1 MEPTAEELST
11 FRTAKDLCDW
21 AELVDAEEAAASPR
35 RTFLAALGATE
46 NTKLFLLAA
55 IPESTWQII
64 MSEWQIGN
72 EKPTPIQLA
81 SAGYVGIAA
90 RLAAGIVPSRDQREQ
105 QKQNEMELEFARA
118 KAVLIS
124 SPSSSGL
131 IKMSTIIDQSSDRE
145 VAPLVES
152 EVEAYYA
159 VYRKLM
165 GHDPRPEE
173 DITAEQLS
181 GLKALFT
188 SGAAPYVDLAIWG
201 PFGQRTHRKLKLS
214 GLVLGTDGV
223 LQQVQLYGPPDV
235 ETWAAGFAVFRTG
248 CIMLEEV
255 SISTLSLW
263 SIMVSEYTARYGSA
277 VWALIYQ
284 TEVRARSELLTRTKR
299 AGATAL
305 AQATAAG
312 GSHLYNPN
320 WPWDWVFREAAA
332 DVQFWRK
339 ELEEKALLILAKI
352 SRPLDNVEG
361 DALTSS
367 QPGPKRP
374 RDLGAK
380 YSSAPPPHKK
390 RDFERVHRTTAD
402 GISSH
407 NRRGL
412 ELCAVFQKGECEV
425 AVRDGI
431 CPRNSS
437 HRHQCARCLFM
448 GHGLSDCKGKPV
460 ADITSNRKGKG
471 KS

>member
-1 MEPTAEELST
+1 MEPTAEELAS

-21 AELVDAEEAAASPR
+21 AELLDTEDAATSPR

-55 IPESTWQII
+55 IPESIWQYI
-64 MSEWQIGN
+64 MTEWNIGN
-72 EKPTPIQLA
+72 LKPTAIQLA
-81 SAGYVGIAA
+81 SAGYIGIAA
-90 RLAAGIVPSRDQREQ
+90 RLASGTIPTRAQREQ
-105 QKQNEMELEFARA
+105 QKLSEMELELARA
-118 KAVLIS
+118 KAVPISALS
-124 SPSSSGL
+124 SPGL
-131 IKMSTIIDQSSDRE
+131 IKMSTIIDQASDRE
-145 VAPLVES
+145 VAPLGES

-173 DITAEQLS
+173 DITAEQL
-181 GLKALFT
+181 
-188 SGAAPYVDLAIWG
+188 
-201 PFGQRTHRKLKLS
+201 
-214 GLVLGTDGV
+214 
-223 LQQVQLYGPPDV
+223 
-235 ETWAAGFAVFRTG
+235 
-248 CIMLEEV
+248 
-255 SISTLSLW
+255 
-263 SIMVSEYTARYGSA
+263 
-277 VWALIYQ
+277 
-284 TEVRARSELLTRTKR
+284 

-305 AQATAAG
+305 AIW
-312 GSHLYNPN
+312 N
-320 WPWDWVFREAAA
+320 AAA

-339 ELEEKALLILAKI
+339 ELEEKARLILAKI

-402 GISSH
+402 GSSSH
-407 NRRGL
+407 DRRGL
-412 ELCAVFQKGECEV
+412 ELCAAFQKGECE
-425 AVRDGI
+425 ASVRDGI

-437 HRHQCARCLFM
+437 HRHQCARCLLM

>member
-1 MEPTAEELST
+1 MRS
-11 FRTAKDLCDW
+11 C
-21 AELVDAEEAAASPR
+21 
-35 RTFLAALGATE
+35 LATLI
-46 NTKLFLLAA
+46 F
-55 IPESTWQII
+55 I

-81 SAGYVGIAA
+81 SAGYFGIAA
-90 RLAAGIVPSRDQREQ
+90 RLDAGIVPTRAQREQ
-105 QKQNEMELEFARA
+105 QKQNEMELELARA
-118 KAVLIS
+118 KAVPIS
-124 SPSSSGL
+124 APSSSGL
-131 IKMSTIIDQSSDRE
+131 IKMSTIIDQASDRE
-145 VAPLVES
+145 VAPLGES

-201 PFGQRTHRKLKLS
+201 PFGQRTQRKLKLS

-255 SISTLSLW
+255 SISTLALW
-263 SIMVSEYTARYGSA
+263 STMVSEYIARYGSA

-312 GSHLYNPN
+312 GSHSYNPN
-320 WPWDWVFREAAA
+320 KPWDWVFREAAA

-352 SRPLDNVEG
+352 SKPLDSVEG

-402 GISSH
+402 GTASH

-412 ELCAVFQKGECEV
+412 ELCAAFQKNECGD
-425 AVRDGI
+425 ALRDGI
-431 CPRNSS
+431 CPRNPQ
-437 HRHQCARCLFM
+437 HRHQCARCLLL
-448 GHGLSDCKGKPV
+448 GHGLNDCKGKPV
-460 ADITSNRKGKG
+460 VDNTYNRKGKG
-471 KS
+471 KGKGRGKNRF